1 MQYDT
6 NLKVPDTFVKHSD
19 RDMGERFMVQ
29 VSLCQGLYSL
39 SGKTSYHQ
47 ISTVLKPQDW
57 VLK

>member
-6 NLKVPDTFVKHSD
+6 NLKVPDTFVKYSD

-39 SGKTSYHQ
+39 SGKMSYH
-47 ISTVLKPQDW
+47 
-57 VLK
+57 